1 MAWLWGGRRGSRE
14 GAWSPGLGAFSGSL
28 SSPRELPGGSGLEAG
43 SLPTPVHR
51 ASHLGSL
58 VPLAG
63 PLPDAPPAREGL
75 CAGKGPAPT
84 FLMWTL
90 SGSDLEK
97 KRRVLYRKRDPR
109 RNSSMPVPSK
119 AAVIT

>member
-1 MAWLWGGRRGSRE
+1 M
-14 GAWSPGLGAFSGSL
+14 AWSPWLGCFCASL
-28 SSPRELPGGSGLEAG
+28 SVPWKLVLPILGPRRTHPTALRLPPQAPFLTPSQGEPQELCS
-43 SLPTPVHR
+43 
-51 ASHLGSL
+51 
-58 VPLAG
+58 
-63 PLPDAPPAREGL
+63 
-75 CAGKGPAPT
+75 GKGLAHT

-97 KRRVLYRKRDPR
+97 KRRVVYRNNDPR